1 MTDSTGEAAFIGIGE
16 LARRT
21 EFAVRTIR
29 FYCDEGLLETH
40 RSPGGHRV
48 FDADG
53 ATERLGLIRRL
64 RALGLGLGSITEVVR
79 GERSLAEVVAAES
92 ARVDLEFRA
101 LAWRRASLRALD
113 AAAPERR
120 DERLALLAAAQDG
133 RAVHDELV
141 RFWRRILTP
150 IPRGHVETYVGWNV
164 PEPPVD
170 PSVEEVVAY
179 AELAALAA
187 DPAVRGAVRHQ
198 LWRSRPELVRDPS
211 ALYCAIDESLVEV
224 VAQVGVGAP
233 PRPGRALDRFVA
245 AHAAARGEHD
255 SPHFRN
261 QLLRDASDS
270 DPRVRRYWEC
280 TALLLGERI
289 TVGRALHW
297 VHGALTHPPE
307 DERADS
313 HSP

>member
-16 LARRT
+16 LARGT
-21 EFAVRTIR
+21 GLAVRTIR
-29 FYCDEGLLETH
+29 FYCDEGLLVAH
-40 RSPGGHRV
+40 RSRGGHRV
-48 FDADG
+48 FDAES
-53 ATERLGLIRRL
+53 ATARLGLIRRL
-64 RALGLGLGSITEVVR
+64 RALGLGLGSIAEVVR
-79 GERSLAEVVAAES
+79 GDRSLAEVVAAES

-113 AAAPERR
+113 AVAPARR
-120 DERLALLAAAQDG
+120 HERLALLAAAQDG

-141 RFWRRILTP
+141 RFWRRILAP
-150 IPRGHVETYVGWNV
+150 IPGRHVETYVGWNV

-179 AELAALAA
+179 AELAAFAA
-187 DPAVRGAVRHQ
+187 DPAVRSAVRHQ

-211 ALYCAIDESLVEV
+211 TLYSAIDEALAEV

-255 SPHFRN
+255 SPYFRT
-261 QLLRDASDS
+261 QLLRDAADT

-297 VHGALTHPPE
+297 VHGALTHSRE
-307 DERADS
+307 DGQSESRS
-313 HSP
+313 L